1 MVKGGR
7 IEQPTAALRRLLEDE
22 AFVFLPVAYDA
33 LGARLVERLG
43 FKAVYTGGFVT
54 GSTRCTSEPLLTMDE
69 QVRVAWR
76 CRQCGAVSRRG
87 GWRCWVR

>member
-43 FKAVYTGGFVT
+43 FKAVYTDGFVT
-54 GSTRCTSEPLLTMDE
+54 AA
-69 QVRVAWR
+69 RVA
-76 CRQCGAVSRRG
+76 RRG
-87 GWRCWVR
+87 RY